1 MAPSSGWGIARTK
14 NGENPWDLGSKSANW
29 KSLMGEK
36 PLDWILPLKL
46 PPEDGMQ
53 YVIRPD
59 ILERMKNDAREYD
72 QRSRIGPGGVVYSYD
87 QAAAGQNLSCQPHP
101 NHVSIPM
108 QETNASLQAT
118 NMPQTPVF

>member
-36 PLDWILPLKL
+36 PIDWILPVKL
-46 PPEDGMQ
+46 PPEDGLH

-59 ILERMKNDAREYD
+59 ILERMKNDARKYD
-72 QRSRIGPGGVVYSYD
+72 RMSRIGPGGVVYSYNQEED
-87 QAAAGQNLSCQPHP
+87 QHVNGHP
-101 NHVSIPM
+101 NHISIPI
-108 QETNASLQAT
+108 QETNASLQAA
-118 NMPQTPVF
+118 NIPQTPVL